1 MGATVPA
8 NTGLLLKGNGDCTIP
23 VVASGTADV
32 AANKLVGVTSNTEIA
47 VNAGYVLM
55 ADPSLGFYQNSNA
68 FTVGA
73 NTAYLP
79 ANFDG
84 SGSAPSFF
92 LLFDDNMQTT
102 GVKDVKRETKT
113 NNDYYNLNGQRV
125 AQPTKGLYIVNGK
138 KVAIK

>member
-1 MGATVPA
+1 MLTKTSVMGATVPA

-47 VNAGYVLM
+47 ANAGYVLM

-84 SGSAPSFF
+84 FGSAPSFF
-92 LLFDDNMQTT
+92 LLFSLLNSTST
-102 GVKDVKRETKT
+102 RS
-113 NNDYYNLNGQRV
+113 NLR
-125 AQPTKGLYIVNGK
+125 IS
-138 KVAIK
+138 